1 MIYSLFDH
9 RYSFCTVFWVSS
21 FYLSVNIVVLYQ
33 FTVTCIETWS
43 VRSLERRKGS
53 KIAIVFSGRRRR
65 WMDLWKQM
73 SSKWSFTCICGIFLP
88 LNSSATTVYARSAF
102 YPSQQSS
109 FCILHPACVL
119 LSVCSLHFTLSQHF
133 TPGPQS
139 AVRSPQSIFLHR
151 PILQSRLFRLAETAI
166 YRWNF
171 SWLNSWWP
179 HTCLEKNKSS
189 FVFGVYV
196 LHETSS
202 KEMSLLSGV
211 VTVR

>member
-139 AVRSPQSIFLHR
+139 AVRSLFFTPADS
-151 PILQSRLFRLAETAI
+151 PIAI
-166 YRWNF
+166 ISTRWNCHLQVKF
-171 SWLNSWWP
+171 FVVEFLVATHMFRKKQIVICIW
-179 HTCLEKNKSS
+179 CLRSPWDVK
-189 FVFGVYV
+189 
-196 LHETSS
+196 
-202 KEMSLLSGV
+202 
-211 VTVR
+211 

>member
-1 MIYSLFDH
+1 MLTSW
-9 RYSFCTVFWVSS
+9 FCTNSRSRVSK
-21 FYLSVNIVVLYQ
+21 
-33 FTVTCIETWS
+33 TWS

-119 LSVCSLHFTLSQHF
+119 LSVCRSAFYTQSAF
-133 TPGPQS
+133 YPKS
-139 AVRSPQSIFLHR
+139 AVRSPQSAVYFLDR

-179 HTCLEKNKSS
+179 HTCLGKNKSS
-189 FVFGVYV
+189 FIFGVYV
-196 LHETSS
+196 LHVTSS